1 MKNSSERKTKGFFN
15 QVLASAIGFVLG
27 NFMFFGSIFIL
38 IIVIS
43 VIGSIFD
50 SSEKIEP
57 NTIVKMKFDYTI
69 TDKPNTDPFMN
80 FNLLSEFEPNN
91 SKHLYS
97 VLRSIKTA
105 GDNENIS
112 GMLLDLRGF
121 QSPGMAS
128 IKEIRDALREFKQKG
143 KFIYAYST
151 YFNKTSYYLASV
163 SDSVF
168 MYPTGMLEL
177 SGLSSTIPFFTE
189 TMSEIGIKPEIIRHG
204 KFKAAVEPFMLT
216 EMSEE
221 NRQQTEIL
229 LNDVWTSML
238 VDISQSRQITI
249 EDLNKIADDLTLS
262 MLPEKPVEKRLID
275 ELIYPDKLND
285 LLAAKINQENDIEFF
300 SLFDLINEESKSKNK
315 IAIIYAE
322 GNIDGDANNIHSDYT
337 KTIKKVFENDDI
349 DAVVFRVNSP
359 GGSALISDEILTQ
372 MKLSKKD
379 KPIVVSMGNY
389 AASGGYYISCAADKI
404 LASENTI
411 TGSIGVFGLFFT
423 GEELLTEKM
432 KLHYDNVKTNKF
444 ANLGEIHRSLSKE
457 EKSIIQI
464 SIKNTYNEF
473 INHVSTARNMTI
485 EEVDAIGQGRVWTG
499 LRSEKIGLVD
509 SIGGL
514 HDAIQTA
521 AQLANLEDFNV
532 VEYPK
537 SKTGLENIIADLE
550 VMNQI
555 KKHSIEDIYL
565 NQLKEKFLNMQ
576 GIQARLPIEYK
587 LD

>member
-1 MKNSSERKTKGFFN
+1 MKSSKEKKTKGFFN
-15 QVLASAIGFVLG
+15 NVLASAIGFVLG
-27 NFMFFGSIFIL
+27 IFMFFGSIFIF
-38 IIVIS
+38 IIV
-43 VIGSIFD
+43 VALIGSIFD
-50 SSEKIEP
+50 SSGKIEP
-57 NTIVKMKFDYTI
+57 ETIVKMKFDYPI
-69 TDKPNTDPFMN
+69 TDKPNNDPFMN
-80 FNLLSEFEPNN
+80 FDLLSEFEPNN
-91 SKHLYS
+91 SKHLYK
-97 VLRSIKTA
+97 VLNSIKTA
-105 GDNENIS
+105 GENENIS

-128 IKEIRDALREFKQKG
+128 IKEIRDALKQFKQKD

-151 YFNKTSYYLASV
+151 YFNKSSYYLASV
-163 SDSVF
+163 SDSIF

-177 SGLSSTIPFFTE
+177 SGLSSTTPFFTE

-221 NRQQTEIL
+221 NREQTEML
-229 LNDVWTSML
+229 LTDIWTSML
-238 VDISQSRQITI
+238 VDISESRNITI
-249 EDLNKIADDLTLS
+249 DNLNKIADDLVLS
-262 MLPEKPVEKRLID
+262 MLPDKPIETGLID
-275 ELIYPDKLND
+275 KLIYPDELND
-285 LLAAKINQENDIEFF
+285 LLAEKTNQEDDIELF
-300 SLFDLINEESKSKNK
+300 SIFDLIDEENKSKNK

-322 GNIDGDANNIHSDYT
+322 GGIDGDPNNIHSDYT
-337 KTIKKVFENDDI
+337 KTIKKVFENEDI

-372 MKLSKKD
+372 MKLSKHE

-404 LASENTI
+404 LASSNTI

-423 GEELLTEKM
+423 AEELLTEKM

-444 ANLGEIHRSLSKE
+444 SNLGEVHRSLSEE
-457 EKSIIQI
+457 EKSIIQL

-473 INHVSTARNMTI
+473 INHVSTARNLTI
-485 EEVDAIGQGRVWTG
+485 KEVDAIGQGRVWTG
-499 LRSEKIGLVD
+499 LRAEKIGLVD

-514 HDAIQTA
+514 NDAIQTA
-521 AQLANLEDFNV
+521 AQLASLEDFNI

-537 SKTGLENIIADLE
+537 SKNGLESIISDLE
-550 VMNQI
+550 SA
-555 KKHSIEDIYL
+555 KKLKGQSIEEIYL
-565 NQLKEKFLNMQ
+565 NQLKNKFLNMQ